1 MHELKGK
8 ILFLR
13 NKFFNGSYNDED
25 LLMLNNM
32 YSDVKNIDVKI
43 TRDVL
48 FECMSEAINEIN
60 DKNILTAG
68 FILNFVH
75 NFPFSAEEL
84 ERWNVRYFLSVE
96 IPAMVDR
103 MKDVKSALRLIF
115 CACHHIY
122 VDRYMGQLEDSSA
135 TQGKKVGWP

>member
-25 LLMLNNM
+25 LLMLNNI
-32 YSDVKNIDVKI
+32 YCDIQDINVEI
-43 TRDVL
+43 TMAVL
-48 FECMSEAINEIN
+48 SECMPEVINEIN
-60 DKNILTAG
+60 DKNILGAG

-103 MKDVKSALRLIF
+103 MKDVRSALRLIF

-135 TQGKKVGWP
+135 TQSKKVG